1 MENILIKNFENQ
13 YRKIKKDKKNI
24 SKLIKKIKGGERIVI
39 QDPKILTKKL
49 EDIKALLESYNNEK
63 KVINYEP
70 IKEAL
75 KEINQLS
82 KRIEA
87 IKQNITKVKQKDNA
101 SEISQELIDE
111 SLNLFKNINFEEL
124 EDDTLKLS
132 IAKKP
137 VIIDVPIDLKKEQLD
152 QISEKFVGEYY
163 DIKTQLKGNPDDFE
177 NIIENLEEKISEIKE
192 QYEQYKNDTE
202 YTKQQIEFYSQT
214 LYPNF
219 EANQFTSI
227 KSNDLGPDIV
237 SLKNYMIQLNPVKSD
252 EIDSKYQ
259 EISNFVSE
267 LQTDV
272 QLNLPERN
280 ELQIIADPTFD
291 KSEGSVFY
299 QDPEEAEKRRQI
311 KEQQAEERRQIEEQQ
326 AEERRQIE
334 EQQAEERRQI
344 EEQQEKESK
353 KIIIKNKI
361 SGLQEQINE
370 LTERRD
376 KLKNYLDNPD
386 YLNSLVK
393 KENRAL
399 FDLINHKKEL
409 SFKNKYL
416 LTSDKIIKIKELFD
430 FIKNIDNSVRV
441 SEIKEFIKKITG
453 IEINFSGGIG
463 KTFSAPDM
471 RDHIRNNEDII
482 GQQING
488 LVNLFNNIN
497 NLRPKYD
504 ESLTELKEN
513 QDLLQE
519 ANEELQQL
527 EQLGGS
533 TQVERL
539 NIIDKNDTLMQKTL
553 EYSQSIST
561 LNSILSDYY
570 KVIEAYNILYL
581 QVSFYQIFLFLSTTR
596 QIATEETMMYK
607 YISLG
612 TCNYYK
618 RIIDSILV
626 KIEKKDNS
634 QVIMY
639 FKKYHLILL
648 KKLQDFLNQIGNLK
662 QMKNNLTGELVE
674 IDKKD
679 NIDIEKCQDNVK
691 NMFHLLNLFKDVLD
705 DYKHMFSDKVSI
717 FARINDFENEMQYTK
732 NFKDDPYWNTTP
744 DYTRGNKNRPIEDR
758 IKEEFIFTRDKD
770 DSSKLNV
777 SGFNCEKLLDD
788 NNKVKDLDIKYKNI
802 VENGVKFS
810 EVFNTQEFPDND
822 TLSLYMG
829 LSSQI
834 SQKKGTML
842 ITYGYSG
849 VGKTATLFGS
859 SQGGFPGLLQRTLM
873 NIKSGNDS
881 QILFR
886 VFELYGKGF
895 KYFFYWNPENGAQ
908 HKHHQSVYQYVLK
921 LQGGKV
927 NVDKVLEKK
936 DRDIGDFINQSE
948 DLNQNIDSYINIT
961 HDQYKNFDTIVDA
974 IDKKRLEAGR
984 IRSTSNNPVS
994 SRSIVFYEFQ
1004 ILIDNEYVPFIV
1016 MDLPGK
1022 ENIINTFVD
1031 GIQDININTKPSIDR
1046 FTKAAMFLD
1055 PLYLPTI
1062 NGTFAEIILTTV
1074 YEEYRNV
1081 FNKFMKK
1088 KYFTVGTSENNYGV
1102 RFENNFNQ
1110 DILNLTKI
1118 TPKYNK
1124 DKIKD
1129 DFKAQYG
1136 ALELMKYLIEN
1147 NHFEIIERINLK
1159 LFGNKIS
1166 SEKIERIKS
1175 ATKGAFEGIY
1185 INENILGIIVYI
1197 IKNILK
1203 KDNSDNYIS
1212 RQSDPYLELKDQYN
1226 NKFSTKN
1233 PFKTSLEAATFNFR
1247 DLIRGRNNMYVD
1259 NYENVFSRFDV
1270 PYNEDRFFDNI
1281 LTDIQNSYD
1290 PKKTYNSDNPLIGD
1304 ILKPYLEKIENYY
1317 MFYLLS
1323 NNDPDTKCEK
1333 QMKLLDGSYNFI
1345 KALNQSE

>member
-13 YRKIKKDKKNI
+13 YHKIKKDKKNI
-24 SKLIKKIKGGERIVI
+24 SKLIKNIKGGERIVI

-49 EDIKALLESYNNEK
+49 EDIKALLENYNNEK

-177 NIIENLEEKISEIKE
+177 DIIENLEEKISEIKE

-202 YTKQQIEFYSQT
+202 YTKQQIDFYNQT
-214 LYPNF
+214 LYPKF
-219 EANQFTSI
+219 EEDEFTSI

-259 EISNFVSE
+259 EISNFVAE

-299 QDPEEAEKRRQI
+299 QDPE
-311 KEQQAEERRQIEEQQ
+311 KEEERRKFE
-326 AEERRQIE
+326 
-334 EQQAEERRQI
+334 
-344 EEQQEKESK
+344 ESK
-353 KIIIKNKI
+353 KKEELNKQIEIQIQQIEIQIQELEKEKDELQTKI
-361 SGLQEQINE
+361 SNINDE
-370 LTERRD
+370 
-376 KLKNYLDNPD
+376 
-386 YLNSLVK
+386 
-393 KENRAL
+393 
-399 FDLINHKKEL
+399 
-409 SFKNKYL
+409 
-416 LTSDKIIKIKELFD
+416 KIKELHIELFNSINFRGELQLD
-430 FIKNIDNSVRV
+430 PKYILNIQKLFQ
-441 SEIKEFIKKITG
+441 IKELFNKIKRKNNNNVTPDNISTFIKKITG
-453 IEINFSGGIG
+453 KNYRFVSTKDRPLSAPLYRDNIQKKEINI
-463 KTFSAPDM
+463 K
-471 RDHIRNNEDII
+471 INNIINELDII
-482 GQQING
+482 LRELENKDKYNFRLNQIADKIKE
-488 LVNLFNNIN
+488 LEQKKVN
-497 NLRPKYD
+497 
-504 ESLTELKEN
+504 S
-513 QDLLQE
+513 
-519 ANEELQQL
+519 
-527 EQLGGS
+527 QLGG
-533 TQVERL
+533 TAQVEVERL

-561 LNSILSDYY
+561 LNSILSEYY

-648 KKLQDFLNQIGNLK
+648 KKLQDFLKQIGNLK
-662 QMKNNLTGELVE
+662 QMKNNSTEKLAE
-674 IDKKD
+674 IDKRD

-691 NMFHLLNLFKDVLD
+691 NMFHLLNLFKDILD
-705 DYKHMFSDKVSI
+705 NYKHMFSDKVSI
-717 FARINDFENEMQYTK
+717 FARINDFQNEMVYTK
-732 NFKDDPYWNTTP
+732 NFINDPYWDTSK
-744 DYTRGNKNRPIEDR
+744 DYKIGNKNRAIENR
-758 IKEEFIFTRDKD
+758 IEEEFIFTRDKD

-777 SGFNCEKLLDD
+777 DGFNCEKLLNDD
-788 NNKVKDLDIKYKNI
+788 NKVTDLDIKYKNI

-859 SQGGFPGLLQRTLM
+859 SQFPGLLQRTLM

-921 LQGGKV
+921 LQGGEV

-936 DRDIGDFINQSE
+936 DEAIGDFIKQSE
-948 DLNQNIDSYINIT
+948 DLNNNIDSYITIT

-974 IDKKRLEAGR
+974 IDKERLEAGR

-1004 ILIDNEYVPFIV
+1004 ILIDKEYVPFIV

-1031 GIQDININTKPSIDR
+1031 GIQDIKINKEPKIDK

-1062 NGTFAEIILTTV
+1062 NSIFAKIILNTV
-1074 YEEYRNV
+1074 YQEYNDV
-1081 FNKFMKK
+1081 FNKFMNK
-1088 KYFTVGTSENNYGV
+1088 KYFTVVTSQDKDNYGD
-1102 RFENNFNQ
+1102 RFEYDFSN
-1110 DILNLTKI
+1110 DLDNLTQKI
-1118 TPKYNK
+1118 TAKYNK
-1124 DKIKD
+1124 NISTD

-1147 NHFEIIERINLK
+1147 NHFEIIEEINLK
-1159 LFGNKIS
+1159 LFGEIS
-1166 SEKIERIKS
+1166 SEESERIKS

-1212 RQSDPYLELKDQYN
+1212 RQSDPYLELKDKYN
-1226 NKFSTKN
+1226 QKFDKTE

-1247 DLIRGRNNMYVD
+1247 DLIRGRNNMYFD
-1259 NYENVFSRFDV
+1259 NGENVFNRFDV
-1270 PYNEDRFFDNI
+1270 PNNQDRFFDNI

-1304 ILKPYLEKIENYY
+1304 ILKPYLEKIENYF